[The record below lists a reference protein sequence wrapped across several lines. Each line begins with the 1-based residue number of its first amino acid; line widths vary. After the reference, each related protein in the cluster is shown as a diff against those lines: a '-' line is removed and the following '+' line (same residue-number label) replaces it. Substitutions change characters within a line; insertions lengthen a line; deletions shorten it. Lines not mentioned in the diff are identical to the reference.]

1 MKIDSM
7 KEIITAQR
15 NFFNTH
21 ATKNIHFRRKQL
33 KILQQALEKN
43 ESLLH
48 EAIYRDFKKS
58 EFDN

>member
-1 MKIDSM
+1 M